1 MTNLTFATS
10 PSPTIIIHRCGE
22 NVEIEGWEEERVQV
36 HTDSEPH
43 VDYNPGRVLIQDCDA
58 AIRLRVPRG
67 ATIQS
72 KHVEGDLRVSRVE
85 SLRAGHIDG
94 DATLTD
100 ISGHCRA
107 GQIEGEARVER
118 AGSLETGHIN
128 GDATITGT
136 SGPCRVGQ
144 IEGDLRLRGVSDF
157 TVRHVNGDAHLAGSG
172 TCNAEQIEGEV
183 QARDLAALVVGHVN
197 GDLDVANVS
206 GRCAVRQVEGDAQVR
221 DIADLAIEH
230 VNGDLRASGIRE
242 RCVIGQ
248 LEGDATLRDVADLH
262 LRAVN
267 GDLELDGVGG
277 RLSLEH
283 VNGDARL
290 RGRFAGFGP
299 VRIEG
304 DLDLQTVFPP
314 NERYEL
320 VVQGDATVH
329 VPEGS
334 DLTLEGRVQ
343 GDVSG
348 VGEKQPDGTVRA
360 VWSDGSARLRL
371 EVEGDLSVR
380 SVGATPAAP
389 AVSSCRPPGRKLG
402 SCRPATPAVPS
413 APVPPF
419 AGPERQQRSGA
430 DRDMAVLEAVAR
442 GELSPEEAEAL
453 LEAQGQR

>member
-1 MTNLTFATS
+1 MTDLTFATN

-22 NVEIEGWEEERVQV
+22 NVEIEGWDEGRVHV

-43 VDYNPGRVLIQDCDA
+43 VDSDPGRVFIQDCDA
-58 AIRLRVPRG
+58 AIRIRVPRG
-67 ATIQS
+67 ATVRTE
-72 KHVEGDLRVSRVE
+72 HVEGDLRVSRVE
-85 SLRAGHIDG
+85 SLRA
-94 DATLTD
+94 
-100 ISGHCRA
+100 
-107 GQIEGEARVER
+107 
-118 AGSLETGHIN
+118 GHIN

-144 IEGDLRLRGVSDF
+144 IEGDLRVRGVSDF
-157 TVRHVNGDAHLAGSG
+157 SVRHVNGDALFAGSG

-183 QARDLAALVVGHVN
+183 QASDLAAFVVGLVN
-197 GDLDVANVS
+197 GDLDVASVS

-262 LRAVN
+262 LRTVN
-267 GDLELDGVGG
+267 GDLELHGVGG

-314 NERYEL
+314 GERYEMA
-320 VVQGDATVH
+320 VQGDATVR

-348 VGEKQPDGTVRA
+348 VGEKQRDGTVRA
-360 VWSDGSARLRL
+360 VWGDGSARLRL
-371 EVEGDLSVR
+371 DVGGDLSVP
-380 SVGATPAAP
+380 SVGAIPAPPAAP
-389 AVSSCRPPGRKLG
+389 VVSPVGPQARVVP
-402 SCRPATPAVPS
+402 PATPAVPS
-413 APVPPF
+413 AAVPRF
-419 AGPERQQRSGA
+419 AGPERQQRPGA
-430 DRDMAVLEAVAR
+430 DADLAVLEALAR
-442 GELSPEEAEAL
+442 GEVSPEEAEAL